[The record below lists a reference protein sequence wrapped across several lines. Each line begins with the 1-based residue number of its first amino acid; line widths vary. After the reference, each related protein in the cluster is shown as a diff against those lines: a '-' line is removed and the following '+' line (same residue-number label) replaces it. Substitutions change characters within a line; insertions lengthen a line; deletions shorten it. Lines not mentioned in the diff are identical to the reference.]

1 MDVQK
6 KISMVVVSGKKLQ
19 KIELI
24 YVIHLTLFALKKF
37 SVWIQNTKNMEENDV
52 ERLERKAG
60 DGIFDQPRF

>member
-1 MDVQK
+1 MCK
-6 KISMVVVSGKKLQ
+6 KISLVVVSGKKLQ